1 MHAGPGHTVNGE
13 RERERERER
22 ESNDIL
28 QYSKTK
34 MAEKNKQINSVII

>member
-1 MHAGPGHTVNGE
+1 MHAGPGHTLNG
-13 RERERERER
+13 ER

-34 MAEKNKQINSVII
+34 KAEKKKNNNNKF